1 MDLVQQHVETEFLLA
16 CSNVMMKIQI
26 VMTGVLQFASYKIVL
41 KVAYAADILCHIQ
54 MDRAKQL
61 AVMVL

>member
-1 MDLVQQHVETEFLLA
+1 MDRVQQHVETESLLV
-16 CSNVMMKIQI
+16 CNNVMMKIQI
-26 VMTGVLQFASYKIVL
+26 IMMDVLQFVNSKIVL

-61 AVMVL
+61 VVMVS